1 MNRRLRCLAGA
12 AVATI
17 ASGGLAIAVAQAV
30 TPPRHAPSL
39 AAMTLAVSDFA
50 PGARVSSSGYVHPP
64 SMAAADYNRIF
75 TAVNTT
81 AGVRLAGV
89 STALVLADTR
99 AYARTLFDAAR
110 AVYGTR
116 LGHGLLAA
124 AILRS
129 DRNLAPVTLKDFSFG
144 EARADGAGEQ
154 SLIEPIELRDRGHA
168 VSADVVVLRVGRVA
182 GSVTVVALRRAL
194 PPSVATALA
203 DTIAV
208 RITMVLAST
217 GSTGSTGLTGPTGST
232 GSTGATGSTGST
244 GSTGATGPTG

>member
-17 ASGGLAIAVAQAV
+17 ASGGLAIAIAQAV

-50 PGARVSSSGYVHPP
+50 PGATVSSSGYLHPP
-64 SMAAADYNRIF
+64 SMAAADYDRAF
-75 TAVNTT
+75 AAVSTT

-99 AYARTLFDAAR
+99 AYAKTLFDAVR

-116 LGHGLLAA
+116 LGHALLAA
-124 AILRS
+124 AVLRS
-129 DRNLAPVTLKDFSFG
+129 DRNLAPLTLKDFSFG
-144 EARADGAGEQ
+144 RARADGVGQQ
-154 SLIEPIELRDRGHA
+154 SLIEPIELRDRGHFA
-168 VSADVVVLRVGRVA
+168 SADVVVLRVGRVA

-194 PPSVATALA
+194 QPSVATALA
-203 DTIAV
+203 DTIAA
-208 RITMVLAST
+208 RITAVLAST
-217 GSTGSTGLTGPTGST
+217 GSTGSTGATGATGATGST
-232 GSTGATGSTGST
+232 GSTGATGSTG
-244 GSTGATGPTG
+244 